1 MNSKEKLE
9 NILSEVAISMKDM
22 FGEKLKWIKLYGSY
36 ARGDYDNG
44 SDIDIMVLVDMDKYE
59 LANYRDVI
67 SDIACEIGLM
77 QNDVLLSIKL
87 QDSSTFNKWNKDLPY
102 FENVLKEGITINA

>member
-1 MNSKEKLE
+1 
-9 NILSEVAISMKDM
+9 
-22 FGEKLKWIKLYGSY
+22 
-36 ARGDYDNG
+36 
-44 SDIDIMVLVDMDKYE
+44 
-59 LANYRDVI
+59 
-67 SDIACEIGLM
+67 M